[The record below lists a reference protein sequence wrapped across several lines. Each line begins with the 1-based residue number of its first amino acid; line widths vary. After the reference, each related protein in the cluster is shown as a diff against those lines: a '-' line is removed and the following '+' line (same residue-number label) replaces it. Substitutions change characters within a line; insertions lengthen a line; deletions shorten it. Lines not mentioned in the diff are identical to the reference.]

1 MLRKQSYPQVTINNI
16 SIANKDTVMGMIL
29 DRRMTWKWHVVDKSK
44 ELKKT
49 LLAH

>member
-16 SIANKDTVMGMIL
+16 PIVNKDTVMGMIL
-29 DRRMTWKWHVVDKSK
+29 DRRMTWKGHVVDKSK